1 MRRKSVRET
10 ETAGRG
16 GLARDLKGKR
26 EEPGFKK
33 KGGWLTK
40 RRRREGEEMIRGA
53 V

>member
-33 KGGWLTK
+33 KRWMANQKEEK
-40 RRRREGEEMIRGA
+40 RRRGND
-53 V
+53 